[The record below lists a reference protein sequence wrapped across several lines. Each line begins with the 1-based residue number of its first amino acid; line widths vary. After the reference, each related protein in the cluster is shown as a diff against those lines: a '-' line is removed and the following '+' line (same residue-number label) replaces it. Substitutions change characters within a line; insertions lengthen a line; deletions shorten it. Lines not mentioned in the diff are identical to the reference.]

1 MIKRFFKL
9 LDSWQELVKMESVT
23 LLFTKAL
30 YAFLLLNYIRLLPIA
45 DQIWS
50 NESFIILSKGVHGFD
65 RLAFL
70 LNEPFYRE
78 HYLWILLS
86 TMGFLLMGIVGL
98 QNVFTRTFVFV
109 LYVNLHNANYE
120 VSNGGY
126 NLIQLLL
133 FFHIFWFRLSDRAEN
148 RGASLM
154 RLLHN
159 LSFYGVWLQISL
171 LYLSAGLFKL
181 NGDHWLIG
189 DAIAHVLAIEEY
201 SLPWI
206 IPVAETNPWWM
217 MLASW
222 TTLVYQILFAVII
235 WVRPLRPYWLL
246 LGTFIHLGIAFVVGI
261 TDFGIIM
268 VLSYLIF
275 MNPKSIQKWQPLFT
289 IGKVKTSFKWKGTFE
304 REEEID

>member
-1 MIKRFFKL
+1 MMQRFFEM
-9 LDSWQELVKMESVT
+9 LDSWQESVKMESVT

-30 YAFLLLNYIRLLPIA
+30 YAFLLLNYVRLLPIA

-50 NESFIILSKGVHGFD
+50 NDSFIILSKGVHGFD

-78 HYLWILLS
+78 HYLWILLA
-86 TMGFLLMGIVGL
+86 TMSFLLMGIVGL
-98 QNVFTRTFVFV
+98 QNVFTRTFVF
-109 LYVNLHNANYE
+109 LLFVNLHNANYE

-133 FFHIFWFRLSDRAEN
+133 FFHIFWFRMSDRAEN
-148 RGASLM
+148 RTVSFM

-181 NGDHWLIG
+181 DGEHWLTG

-222 TTLVYQILFAVII
+222 TTLVYQILFAIVIWI
-235 WVRPLRPYWLL
+235 RPIRPYWLL
-246 LGTFIHLGIAFVVGI
+246 LGTCIHLGIAFIVGI
-261 TDFGIIM
+261 TDFGIVM

-275 MNPKSIQKWQPLFT
+275 MNPEMIRKWQPWFA
-289 IGKVKTSFKWKGTFE
+289 IGNVKPSFKWKEMLLKKSQSG
-304 REEEID
+304 

>member
-1 MIKRFFKL
+1 MIKRFFQL
-9 LDSWQELVKMESVT
+9 LDSWQETVKIESVT

-30 YAFLLLNYIRLLPIA
+30 YAFLFLNFIRLLPIA

-50 NESFIILSKGVHGFD
+50 NHSFIILSKGVHGFD

-78 HYLWILLS
+78 HYLWILLA
-86 TMGFLLMGIVGL
+86 TMSFLLMGIVGL
-98 QNVFTRTFVFV
+98 QNVFTRTIVFL

-159 LSFYGVWLQISL
+159 LSFYGVWLQVSL

-181 NGDHWLIG
+181 NGIHWLNG

-222 TTLVYQILFAVII
+222 TTLTYQILFAVVI
-235 WVRPLRPYWLL
+235 WIRPIRPYWLL
-246 LGTFIHLGIAFVVGI
+246 LGTFIHLGIAFMVGI
-261 TDFGIIM
+261 TDFGIVM

-275 MNPKSIQKWQPLFT
+275 MNPKRVQKVLPFFT
-289 IGKVKTSFKWKGTFE
+289 IGKMKPSFKWKESFLAKRGKG
-304 REEEID
+304 